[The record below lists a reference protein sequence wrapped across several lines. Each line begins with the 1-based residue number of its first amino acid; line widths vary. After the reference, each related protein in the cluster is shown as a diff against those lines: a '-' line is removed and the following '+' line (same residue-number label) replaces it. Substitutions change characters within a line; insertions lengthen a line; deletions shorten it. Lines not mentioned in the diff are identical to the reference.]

1 MIDTSL
7 YKILNRRLGFV
18 QKMWIILS
26 IIILPLILNGQ
37 MARMTFDQ
45 AQKKLENITPSKA
58 KCDSIIMY
66 SKLVFRSYDMKGTE
80 KLIIDGLKLAEELN
94 YFEKIPKFYL
104 ELSNIKNANK

>member
-45 AQKKLENITPSKA
+45 AQKT
-58 KCDSIIMY
+58 
-66 SKLVFRSYDMKGTE
+66 
-80 KLIIDGLKLAEELN
+80 
-94 YFEKIPKFYL
+94 
-104 ELSNIKNANK
+104 

>member
-45 AQKKLENITPSKA
+45 AQKN
-58 KCDSIIMY
+58 
-66 SKLVFRSYDMKGTE
+66 
-80 KLIIDGLKLAEELN
+80 LKTLHHLKQNVIQSSCTASW
-94 YFEKIPKFYL
+94 FSGVMI
-104 ELSNIKNANK
+104 